1 MCDFFFSFV
10 MLKSTWLLPWTLF
23 WIKMMMIII
32 MSVLGLARFSPVL
45 SPPSPTQGLNSQ
57 SWKYSVL
64 QSSVLFSLFQSFI
77 RKVNNLMSKKKIDEI
92 KFIVWMN
99 VCFKRVPN
107 TLLDGLHEHV
117 THVKR
122 GLWEK
127 SAWKILRTEDW
138 IGLKDWRTE
147 KFRDCGFSPTLGTG
161 GLRTGPDC
169 ANPSDEYKQEGKFSP
184 WSAAPSNF
192 WLLN

>member
-1 MCDFFFSFV
+1 
-10 MLKSTWLLPWTLF
+10 
-23 WIKMMMIII
+23 
-32 MSVLGLARFSPVL
+32 
-45 SPPSPTQGLNSQ
+45 
-57 SWKYSVL
+57 
-64 QSSVLFSLFQSFI
+64 
-77 RKVNNLMSKKKIDEI
+77 MSKKKIDEI

-99 VCFKRVPN
+99 VCFIRVPN

-169 ANPSDEYKQEGKFSP
+169 ANPTMDQPTTQGV
-184 WSAAPSNF
+184 AG
-192 WLLN
+192 